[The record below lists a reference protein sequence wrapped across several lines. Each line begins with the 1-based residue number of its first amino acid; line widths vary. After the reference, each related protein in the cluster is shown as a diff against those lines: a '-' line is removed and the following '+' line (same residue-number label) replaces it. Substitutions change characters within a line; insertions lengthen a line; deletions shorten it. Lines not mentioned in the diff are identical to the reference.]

1 MTHDEKI
8 SKRQGKTEGCPAAHG
23 GARASIPGHRL
34 SFIPQEPS
42 AKNQTPNSK
51 GFRFG
56 SWHLVLG
63 SFCSASH
70 LVIVIVS
77 LLCGLLS
84 GCAALTNPVANG
96 VPVRRLPP
104 ELLGEPK
111 EGERS
116 LPLTLLRQKPPEPY
130 RLGPGDLLGIWIEG
144 ELGERGQPP
153 PINFPETRSLP
164 PAVGVPIPVRADG
177 TVSLPRIEPVKV
189 QGLSVEEAQVKI
201 GNAYTTKKILPPEA
215 RIMVSLMRRRVEQIL
230 VFREDAG
237 ALAGPTP
244 VAAGVAPRAASITL
258 GAGGTAASLKR
269 GAAFAVDLPAGEN
282 DVLHALAQTGG
293 LPGLDAV
300 NEVVIQR
307 GYFQDST
314 DREALLQELEAL
326 APGCRPPGAAATRNG
341 GMVRIPLRLRPG
353 EVPSLRPED
362 IILHTGDIV
371 FIEARE
377 AEYFYTGGILPPGQ
391 YVIPRDYDL
400 DVVQAISLV
409 GGPMVSG
416 GLNPINLAGTF
427 VAGGI
432 GFPSPSLVSV
442 IRRTP
447 GGGQVAIRVDLNRA
461 LRDPRERILIQPRD
475 VILLQETPS
484 EATTRYVTQVFKFIF
499 VWTPIHGPH
508 ETGTTTLA
516 VP

>member
-1 MTHDEKI
+1 
-8 SKRQGKTEGCPAAHG
+8 
-23 GARASIPGHRL
+23 
-34 SFIPQEPS
+34 
-42 AKNQTPNSK
+42 
-51 GFRFG
+51 
-56 SWHLVLG
+56 
-63 SFCSASH
+63 
-70 LVIVIVS
+70 VIVIVS

-111 EGERS
+111 EGLQS
-116 LPLTLLRQKPPEPY
+116 LPLTLLRQKPPELY
-130 RLGPGDLLGIWIEG
+130 RLGPDDLLGVWIEG
-144 ELGERGQPP
+144 VLGERGAAP
-153 PINFPETRSLP
+153 PISFPESRALP
-164 PAVGVPIPVRADG
+164 PAVGVPIPVRSDG
-177 TVSLPRIEPVKV
+177 TVSLPLVEPVKV
-189 QGLSVEEAQVKI
+189 QGLSVEEAQVAIRK
-201 GNAYTTKKILPPEA
+201 AYKGQLAEGA
-215 RIMVSLMRRRVEQIL
+215 RVLVTLMRKRVEQVL

-237 ALAGPTP
+237 GAVGAPP
-244 VAAGVAPRAASITL
+244 AAAGVVPRGISVTL

-269 GAAFAVDLPAGEN
+269 GTGFAVDLPAGEN

-307 GYFQDST
+307 GYFQDGPE
-314 DREALLQELEAL
+314 REALLRELEAR
-326 APGCRPPGAAATRNG
+326 APDCHPHGAVGIGSGR
-341 GMVRIPLRLRPG
+341 MIRIPLRLRSG
-353 EVPSLRPED
+353 EIPSIRPED

-377 AEYFYTGGILPPGQ
+377 AEYFYTGGLLPPGQ
-391 YVIPRDYDL
+391 FIIPRDYDL

-409 GGPMVSG
+409 GGPMITG
-416 GLNPINLAGTF
+416 GLNPINLTGTF
-427 VAGGI
+427 LTPGI
-432 GFPSPSLVSV
+432 GAPSPSLVSI

-475 VILLQETPS
+475 VVLLQETPN
-484 EATTRYVTQVFKFIF
+484 EAVTRYITQVFKFNF
-499 VWTPIHGPH
+499 FWQAIHGPH
-508 ETGTTTLA
+508 ESGTTTLT